1 MTKTPDLTAP
11 EAVERFFDPVECA
24 LDPQGSSAALRALSA
39 ALAEMTR
46 RRDHWKGLAEGQ
58 DFTRVYLETCA
69 ERDALKETLTY
80 CENQWAETDRET
92 QAKMLAERKRAEAA
106 EAERDAA
113 LEALAK
119 ADALEDAHNANR
131 PIEDIDSALVAYR
144 AARQKGPDT

>member
-46 RRDHWKGLAEGQ
+46 RRDQWKGLAEGQ

-69 ERDALKETLTY
+69 ERDAL
-80 CENQWAETDRET
+80 
-92 QAKMLAERKRAEAA
+92 RAE
-106 EAERDAA
+106 
-113 LEALAK
+113 L
-119 ADALEDAHNANR
+119 ADAVDFIQH
-131 PIEDIDSALVAYR
+131 VADGHPKDYSDNMDR
-144 AARQKGPDT
+144 ARAFLATLQKRGEG